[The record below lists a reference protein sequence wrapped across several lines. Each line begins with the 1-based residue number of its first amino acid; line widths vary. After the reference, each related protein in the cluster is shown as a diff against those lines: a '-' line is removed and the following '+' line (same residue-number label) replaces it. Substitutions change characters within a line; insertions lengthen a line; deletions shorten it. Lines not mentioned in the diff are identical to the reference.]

1 MEILMSNKPVIES
14 LKKVL
19 ADSYTLALKTQNYHW
34 NVEGENFSA
43 LHALF
48 EAQYGEISAAVDDVA
63 ERIRAL
69 GEKSPG
75 SFTAFAKL
83 KSISEGDAEL
93 DAFGMVKDLYKS
105 NLQMVE
111 TLKAAFAKS
120 DKAGDEG
127 TSDLYVGRL
136 RAHEKAA
143 WMLKSSLPTAQR
155 AKLAA

>member
-1 MEILMSNKPVIES
+1 MSNKPVIEG
-14 LKKVL
+14 LKKAL
-19 ADSYTLALKTQNYHW
+19 ADTYALALKTQNYHW
-34 NVEGENFSA
+34 NVEGEQFSQ

-48 EAQYGEISAAVDDVA
+48 EAQYTELAAAIDDIA

-75 SFTAFAKL
+75 SFAAFSKL
-83 KSISEGDAEL
+83 KSISDADAEL
-93 DAFGMVKDLYKS
+93 DAVGMVKDLYVS
-105 NLQMVE
+105 NQQVVA
-111 TLKAAFAKS
+111 TVKAAFEKA

-127 TSDLYVGRL
+127 TADLYVGRM

-143 WMLKSSLPTAQR
+143 WMLKSTLPASQR

>member
-1 MEILMSNKPVIES
+1 MSNKPVIDA

-19 ADSYTLALKTQNYHW
+19 ADSYALALKTQNYHW
-34 NVEGENFSA
+34 NVEGENFTS
-43 LHALF
+43 LHTLF
-48 EAQYGEISAAVDDVA
+48 ETQYTEILGAVDEVA

-75 SFTAFAKL
+75 SFAAFTKL
-83 KSISEGDAEL
+83 KSIEEGDSDL
-93 DAFGMVKDLYKS
+93 DSFGMVKDLYKS
-105 NLQMVE
+105 NLQLVAV
-111 TLKAAFAKS
+111 LNAAFEKS

-127 TSDLYVGRL
+127 TSDLIVGRL

-143 WMLKSSLPTAQR
+143 WMLKSTLPAAQR

>member
-1 MEILMSNKPVIES
+1 MSNKPVIEA

-19 ADSYTLALKTQNYHW
+19 GDTYALAVKTQNYHW

-43 LHALF
+43 LHTLF
-48 EAQYGEISAAVDDVA
+48 ETQYDELFASIDEIA

-69 GEKSPG
+69 GEKAPG
-75 SFTAFAKL
+75 SFAAFSKL
-83 KSISEGDAEL
+83 KTLPDGDADL

-105 NLQMVE
+105 NQHVLE
-111 TLKAAFAKS
+111 TLKAAFEKS

-127 TSDLYVGRL
+127 TSDLFVGRM

-143 WMLKSSLPTAQR
+143 WMLKSSLPPAQR